1 MSERRKL
8 ETALNKAAS
17 TPPPTLGQQTF
28 PPGPRDDLA
37 GRPLYI
43 AVQLIQMCFEVGI
56 PIYWT
61 RTGVLT
67 WSTDAAAFARSSY
80 VPREALI
87 AFRAIATL
95 IVLYVC
101 VRLIRMPD
109 GPTELQDVKGNTQ
122 TYMHGGLWRFQSL
135 TVWCWSLLGVFFFAA
150 TVVTVTG
157 ASPLAS
163 SLIELLLGTVTGYA
177 LLCSLVA
184 NFILIPAA
192 AKKFVTTKEKYFC
205 FEALMMHNMN
215 LLLLAVELV
224 IDDLH
229 VNWRHIPI
237 GLLWGSTFTLW
248 HTTLRYDWTR
258 TLLYFFLNWQLKG
271 CTVWLTVLKG
281 VMGFGLVL
289 GYLIAEYA
297 RAAAWG
303 PAAVA
308 IGAVLSMRLRCPP
321 ITAKAD

>member
-1 MSERRKL
+1 
-8 ETALNKAAS
+8 
-17 TPPPTLGQQTF
+17 
-28 PPGPRDDLA
+28 
-37 GRPLYI
+37 
-43 AVQLIQMCFEVGI
+43 
-56 PIYWT
+56 
-61 RTGVLT
+61 
-67 WSTDAAAFARSSY
+67 
-80 VPREALI
+80 
-87 AFRAIATL
+87 
-95 IVLYVC
+95 
-101 VRLIRMPD
+101 
-109 GPTELQDVKGNTQ
+109 
-122 TYMHGGLWRFQSL
+122 
-135 TVWCWSLLGVFFFAA
+135 
-150 TVVTVTG
+150 
-157 ASPLAS
+157 
-163 SLIELLLGTVTGYA
+163 
-177 LLCSLVA
+177 
-184 NFILIPAA
+184 
-192 AKKFVTTKEKYFC
+192 
-205 FEALMMHNMN
+205 MN
-215 LLLLAVELV
+215 LLLLAIELV